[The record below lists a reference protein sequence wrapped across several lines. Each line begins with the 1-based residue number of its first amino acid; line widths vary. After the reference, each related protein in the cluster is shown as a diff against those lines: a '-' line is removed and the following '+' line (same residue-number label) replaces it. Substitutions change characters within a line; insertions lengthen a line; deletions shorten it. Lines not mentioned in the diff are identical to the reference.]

1 MYSTEITPDRQTFHQ
16 LAKQGNVIPITR
28 EVLADMETPVS
39 VFRRFVDRPN
49 AFLLES
55 VAGGERLARYS
66 FLGAD
71 PKCSFRARGNTI
83 LFTENDSVT
92 ETELQAGEE
101 PMQVIQKILGDV
113 RFVDR
118 PGLPRFVGGALGYIG
133 WDWIKHL
140 EPIPAT
146 AADDTGVDDIHMF
159 LVDTMVI
166 FDHVKHRLIFLTNA
180 HCPVGADL
188 DQVYDDACAALN
200 QLETDALAPRPDGPT
215 RHAQK
220 AHCPPPD
227 GHWDMNLTR
236 DDYDRMISTAKE
248 YITAGDII
256 QVVLA
261 QRFTRPLNA
270 DPFDIYRT
278 LRAINPSPYMYYLQ
292 FDTGTTLVGASP
304 EVLVTEDEGRVT
316 IRPIAGTRPRGVS
329 RAEDDQLAAELLA
342 DEKERA
348 EHIMLVDLARND
360 IGRVCKYGS
369 VRVDELMVIERY
381 SHVMHIVSNV
391 VGELAPDRNAFD
403 LLRATFPA
411 GTLSGAPKVRAMQI
425 IDELEPCRRGTY
437 GGAIGY
443 LSYKGSF
450 DACIT
455 LRTALIRDGL
465 VHVQAG
471 GGIVADSVADT
482 EYIETVNKSG
492 AIRRAV
498 ELAEKGL
505 DKRK

>member
-16 LAKQGNVIPITR
+16 LAKEGNVIPITR

-66 FLGAD
+66 FLGSD
-71 PKCSFRARGNTI
+71 PKCSIRARGTKI
-83 LFTENDSVT
+83 TFTEGEVET
-92 ETELQAGEE
+92 ITELSDGEE
-101 PMQVIQKILGDV
+101 PIQAIQKILGDV

-140 EPIPAT
+140 EPIPST
-146 AADDTGVDDIHMF
+146 AIDDTGVDDIHML

-188 DQVYDDACAALN
+188 DEVYGKACDVLN
-200 QLETDALAPRPDGPT
+200 KLESHALAPRPNGPT
-215 RHAQK
+215 RHAKK
-220 AHCPPPD
+220 AANPSPD

-236 DDYDRMISTAKE
+236 DDYNQMISRAKE

-270 DPFDIYRT
+270 DPLDIYRT

-304 EVLVTEDEGRVT
+304 EVLVTEDDRKVT
-316 IRPIAGTRPRGVS
+316 IRPIAGTRSRGTS
-329 RAEDDQLAAELLA
+329 RTEDDQLATELLA

-360 IGRVCKYGS
+360 IGRVCTYGS

-425 IDELEPCRRGTY
+425 IDEIEPCRRGTY

-482 EYIETVNKSG
+482 EYMETVNKSG

-505 DKRK
+505 

>member
-180 HCPVGADL
+180 HCPDGANL

-220 AHCPPPD
+220 
-227 GHWDMNLTR
+227 
-236 DDYDRMISTAKE
+236 
-248 YITAGDII
+248 
-256 QVVLA
+256 
-261 QRFTRPLNA
+261 
-270 DPFDIYRT
+270 
-278 LRAINPSPYMYYLQ
+278 
-292 FDTGTTLVGASP
+292 
-304 EVLVTEDEGRVT
+304 
-316 IRPIAGTRPRGVS
+316 
-329 RAEDDQLAAELLA
+329 DQ
-342 DEKERA
+342 
-348 EHIMLVDLARND
+348 
-360 IGRVCKYGS
+360 S
-369 VRVDELMVIERY
+369 
-381 SHVMHIVSNV
+381 
-391 VGELAPDRNAFD
+391 
-403 LLRATFPA
+403 
-411 GTLSGAPKVRAMQI
+411 
-425 IDELEPCRRGTY
+425 
-437 GGAIGY
+437 
-443 LSYKGSF
+443 
-450 DACIT
+450 
-455 LRTALIRDGL
+455 
-465 VHVQAG
+465 
-471 GGIVADSVADT
+471 
-482 EYIETVNKSG
+482 
-492 AIRRAV
+492 
-498 ELAEKGL
+498 
-505 DKRK
+505 

>member
-1 MYSTEITPDRQTFHQ
+1 MYPRAINPDRETFKN
-16 LAKQGNVIPITR
+16 LAKQGNVIPVTR

-55 VAGGERLARYS
+55 VAGGERVARYS

-71 PKCSFRARGNTI
+71 PSRSFRSRGKTI
-83 LFTENDSVT
+83 FFTENGVT
-92 ETELQAGEE
+92 TQSKLAAGEE
-101 PMQVIQKILGDV
+101 PMQVIQKILGEV
-113 RFVDR
+113 TFVNR
-118 PGLPRFVGGALGYIG
+118 PNLPRFVGGALGTIG
-133 WDWIKHL
+133 WDWITHL
-140 EPIPAT
+140 EPIPSKAT
-146 AADDTGVDDIHMF
+146 DDIGVDDIHMF
-159 LVDTMVI
+159 LVDTLCI
-166 FDHVKHRLIFLTNA
+166 FDHVKHTLMFLTNA
-180 HCPVGADL
+180 HCPEGANL
-188 DQVYDDACAALN
+188 DDVYDKACDTLQN
-200 QLETDALAPRPDGPT
+200 LEYTAQAPRPTGPT
-215 RHAQK
+215 THARQVENPMPEK
-220 AHCPPPD
+220 E
-227 GHWDMNLTR
+227 WKMNMTR
-236 DDYDRMISTAKE
+236 DQYDSMVHRAKE
-248 YITAGDII
+248 YIAAGDVI
-256 QVVLA
+256 QVVLS
-261 QRFTRPLNA
+261 QRFTRELNA
-270 DPFDIYRT
+270 DPFDIYRA
-278 LRAINPSPYMYYLQ
+278 LRGINPSPYMYYLQ

-304 EVLVTEDEGRVT
+304 EVLVTEDSARVT
-316 IRPIAGTRPRGVS
+316 IRPIAGTRPRGVTRS
-329 RAEDDQLAAELLA
+329 EDNALAEQLLN

-360 IGRVCKYGS
+360 IGRVCAYGT
-369 VRVDELMVIERY
+369 VKCDELMVVERY

-391 VGELAPDRNAFD
+391 VGELKPDKNAFD

-411 GTLSGAPKVRAMQI
+411 GTLSGAPKVRAMQL

-455 LRTALIRDGL
+455 LRTALIRNGL

-482 EYIETVNKSG
+482 EFIETVNKSG
-492 AIRRAV
+492 AIRKAV

-505 DKRK
+505 DNT